1 LIVLIA
7 NAHPRD
13 LEEIVASAKPLRD
26 QRPRDPKGIVA

>member
-13 LEEIVASAKPLRD
+13 LEEIVASAFPLRGW
-26 QRPRDPKGIVA
+26 RPRNLEEIVA